1 VLWSLLKRYLPLHVV
16 ALLAV
21 LVVGLHVQS
30 SEYGY
35 RLQIQNFLFDNLNK
49 TYPRKASDQVV
60 ILDIDEKSLDRP
72 ELGQWPWP
80 RPIVADLIS
89 KLKEY
94 DVQVMGFDMVFAEAD
109 NTSPEQIIKSWKSRG
124 ANSILFD
131 EMKRLESH
139 DKIMARA
146 VRSAGNVV
154 LGLNFEDRREKGAF
168 GYTPRPKAQIGIEH
182 QGGVERYVYPFDTV
196 ANYPI
201 LSRFAYGEGHFYAT
215 PDTDG
220 IYRSVPVIMGVQKK
234 NIRVDAEKIEHYFF
248 YPSLASEL
256 LRYVVGGR
264 NVYLGGEGNRQY
276 HIEGA
281 GGKYTLPVDDE
292 GDFYVWYAKP
302 NPAWYISAY
311 DVLNGK
317 VDAARLK
324 DKIVLVGTSAI
335 GLKDIRSTPLSPHR
349 PGVEV
354 HLNIVDQVL
363 QGQYLKR
370 PQSLVYAEQG
380 TLIILALL
388 VIITFL
394 RSALIGQTITM
405 LGGVALLFA
414 ASNIGYVQYGLL
426 IDGAYPAIV
435 LFLVYVTAVGLSYI
449 LSERERKEVRHA
461 FEHYISPSYMKQLT
475 QNPDKLKLGGEE
487 KIITTMF
494 SDIRSFTTICEALT
508 PDEII
513 SLMNDFLTPLST
525 SIMEHRGTIDKY
537 MGDAIMAFWNA
548 PIDDEYHTLN
558 ACKAALQM
566 IAQLDA
572 LNTLRIEDKPGAP
585 RLAAGIGINTGL
597 AAVGNMGSDQ
607 RFAYSALGDSVNL
620 ASRLEAQT
628 KAYRVDIILGEGCIA
643 ENGVNRL
650 ALLELDLLRVKGR
663 SAPTRIYTLLGDESM
678 AQSEAFITLQGAH
691 NKMLS
696 AYRAQQWN
704 TARQSIESCS
714 QLAAELS
721 VNLDGFYDVLKAR
734 MDALQDADLPQY
746 WDGVYEA
753 RSK

>member
-1 VLWSLLKRYLPLHVV
+1 VLWTLIQRYIPLHVV

-21 LVVGLHVQS
+21 LGAGLYVQS
-30 SEYGY
+30 SDYAY
-35 RLQIQNFLFDNLNK
+35 RQQIQNFLFDNLNK

-94 DVQVMGFDMVFAEAD
+94 EVKVMGFDMVFAEAD
-109 NTSPEQIIKSWKSRG
+109 NTSPEQIVKSWKSRG
-124 ANSILFD
+124 TNSALFD
-131 EMKRLESH
+131 EMKGLESH
-139 DKIMARA
+139 DKIMSRA

-182 QGGVERYVYPFDTV
+182 QGRLERYVYPYDTV

-220 IYRSVPVIMGVQKK
+220 IYRTVPVIMGVQKK
-234 NIRVDAEKIEHYFF
+234 NIRVDAAKIDHYFF

-256 LRYVVGGR
+256 LRYVVGGH

-276 HIEGA
+276 YIEGA
-281 GGKYTLPVDDE
+281 GGKYGIPVNED
-292 GDFYVWYAKP
+292 GDFYVWYADP

-317 VDAARLK
+317 IDAARLK

-354 HLNIVDQVL
+354 HLNIVDQAL

-380 TLIILALL
+380 ALIILALL

-394 RSALIGQTITM
+394 RSALIGQTIIM

-435 LFLVYVTAVGLSYI
+435 LFLVYVTAVALSYI

-494 SDIRSFTTICEALT
+494 SDIRNFTTICESLT

-548 PIDDEYHTLN
+548 PIDDAYHTVN

-566 IAQLDA
+566 IEQLDV
-572 LNTLRIEDKPGAP
+572 LNAQRREHDRDTPL
-585 RLAAGIGINTGL
+585 LAAGIGINTGL

-628 KAYRVDIILGEGCIA
+628 KAYRVDIILGQGSVA
-643 ENGVNRL
+643 ENGVDAL

-663 SAPTRIYTLLGDESM
+663 SAPTRIYTLLGDEKM
-678 AQSEAFITLQGAH
+678 AKSEGFIALQAAH
-691 NKMLS
+691 NKLLS
-696 AYRAQQWN
+696 LYRGQKWAA
-704 TARQSIESCS
+704 ARKEMQNCAS
-714 QLAAELS
+714 LS
-721 VNLDGFYDVLKAR
+721 EKLDVKIRGFYTVLDAR
-734 MDALQDADLPQY
+734 VDALQNADIPQD

>member
-1 VLWSLLKRYLPLHVV
+1 MVWTLIKRYIPLHVV

-21 LVVGLHVQS
+21 LAAGLHVQS
-30 SEYGY
+30 SDYAY
-35 RLQIQNFLFDNLNK
+35 RQQIQNFLFDNLNK

-80 RPIVADLIS
+80 RPIVADLIT
-89 KLKEY
+89 KLKDYE
-94 DVQVMGFDMVFAEAD
+94 VKVIGFDMVFAEAD
-109 NTSPEQIIKSWKSRG
+109 NTSPEQIVKSWKSRG
-124 ANSILFD
+124 TQSPLF
-131 EMKRLESH
+131 EEIKRLESH
-139 DKIMARA
+139 DKIMAKA

-154 LGLNFEDRREKGAF
+154 LGLNFEDRRDKGAF
-168 GYTPRPKAQIGIEH
+168 GYTPRPKAQIGIEQQQH
-182 QGGVERYVYPFDTV
+182 IERYVYPYDTV

-220 IYRSVPVIMGVQKK
+220 IYRTVPVIMGVQKK
-234 NIRVDAEKIEHYFF
+234 NIRVNADKLDRFFF

-256 LRYVVGGR
+256 LRYVAGGH
-264 NVYLGGEGNRQY
+264 NVYLGGEGNSQY
-276 HIEGA
+276 YIEGA
-281 GGKYTLPVDDE
+281 SGKFAIPVDDD
-292 GDFYVWYAKP
+292 GDFYVWYAQP
-302 NPAWYISAY
+302 NPEWYVSAY
-311 DVLNGK
+311 DVLNDK
-317 VDAARLK
+317 IDAERLK

-363 QGQYLKR
+363 QGQYLHR
-370 PQSLVYAEQG
+370 PQILVYAEQA
-380 TLIILALL
+380 TLIVLALL
-388 VIITFL
+388 VILAFL
-394 RSALIGQTITM
+394 RSALIGQTIIM
-405 LGGVALLFA
+405 LGGVVLLFA
-414 ASNIGYVQYGLL
+414 ATNIGYAQYGLL

-435 LFLVYVTAVGLSYI
+435 LFLIYVTAVALSYI

-461 FEHYISPSYMKQLT
+461 FQHYISPSYMKQLT

-494 SDIRSFTTICEALT
+494 SDIRSFTTICENLT

-548 PIDDEYHTLN
+548 PIDDDDHCVN
-558 ACKAALQM
+558 ACKASLQM
-566 IAQLDA
+566 IGQLA
-572 LNTLRIEDKPGAP
+572 ELNKARIDIDGSAP
-585 RLAAGIGINTGL
+585 PLAAGIGINTGL

-643 ENGVNRL
+643 ESGVEAL
-650 ALLELDLLRVKGR
+650 AYLELDLLRVKGR
-663 SAPTRIYTLLGDESM
+663 SAPTRIYTLLGDESL
-678 AQSEAFITLQGAH
+678 AQNEDFIALRLAH
-691 NKMLS
+691 NKLL
-696 AYRAQQWN
+696 ALYRAQNWDE
-704 TARQSIESCS
+704 ARKEIKPCRYLVEK
-714 QLAAELS
+714 LS
-721 VNLDGFYDVLKAR
+721 VNLDGFYAYLRTR
-734 MDALQDADLPQY
+734 MAELQEADLSQD
-746 WDGVYEA
+746 WDGVYDA